1 MIEKLIE
8 EQDGV
13 ISRRQVRQLG
23 GDDNLIERMVRRRLW
38 RPVHAGVY
46 VNHTGAPDDRQRR
59 MAAVLYAWPAALA
72 GESAL
77 IAHGMRGLSAATVT
91 VAIDHRRRVH
101 PADGMRVAR
110 VVDLDHATLWQRTPP
125 RLRLELAVLQV
136 ASQRWS
142 ESGEARAVAVIADA
156 CQQHLTTADRLL
168 RTLETLGCLR
178 GRKFLRMVLQDVATG
193 TFSVLEHRY
202 LTRVERAHGLPR
214 ARRQSRFSG
223 AGGVGYRDV
232 KYDDYGVAVEL
243 DGRLGHEWALDQWAD
258 LERDLVAATEELMSV
273 RLGWGAVSE
282 PCRLAPMVGQLLVS
296 RGWGGSVHPCRHC

>member
-1 MIEKLIE
+1 
-8 EQDGV
+8 V
-13 ISRRQVRQLG
+13 ISPRQVHRLG
-23 GDDNLIERMVRRRLW
+23 GDDNLIERMVRRRIW
-38 RPVHAGVY
+38 TPVHPGVY
-46 VNHTGAPDDRQRR
+46 VDHTGAPDDRQRR

-77 IAHGMRGLSAATVT
+77 IAHGMRGLSAATVS
-91 VAIDHRRRVH
+91 VAIDHRRRVR
-101 PADGMRVAR
+101 PTSGLQVTR
-110 VVDLDHATLWQRTPP
+110 VVDMDTVTQWQRTPP
-125 RLRLELAVLQV
+125 RLRLEIAVLQV
-136 ASQRWS
+136 ASQRWT

-168 RTLETLGCLR
+168 RALEILGCLR

-214 ARRQSRFSG
+214 ANRQSRFSG
-223 AGGVGYRDV
+223 ARGVGYRDV
-232 KYDDYGVAVEL
+232 TYDDYGVAVEL
-243 DGRLGHEWALDQWAD
+243 DGRLGHEWALDRWAD
-258 LERDLVAATEELMSV
+258 LERDLVAASEELMSV

-296 RGWGGSVHPCRHC
+296 RGWAGSVRSCRYC